1 MATGTAATTAG
12 RPIHPVAPG
21 KPLIQIVMSHSTL
34 LGADDQPAD
43 LIGHGPIPAS
53 LAREASAEAVWR
65 RIVTDPLSGTA
76 LDYGRTTYHPPAG
89 LADHVRVRDVTCRF
103 PGCRRRAAD
112 AELDHAQPWAAGGET
127 TAANLHALCL
137 HHHLLKGHAG
147 WRITTHP
154 DGRLTWTTPTGHRHT
169 TAPHD
174 YGPEP
179 PPTCRAAPRP
189 APEPARH
196 DPDLDSPPF

>member
-1 MATGTAATTAG
+1 
-12 RPIHPVAPG
+12 V
-21 KPLIQIVMSHSTL
+21 
-34 LGADDQPAD
+34 
-43 LIGHGPIPAS
+43 
-53 LAREASAEAVWR
+53 
-65 RIVTDPLSGTA
+65 
-76 LDYGRTTYHPPAG
+76 LDYGRTTYHPPAA
-89 LADHVRVRDVTCRF
+89 LADHVRTRDVHCRF

-112 AELDHAQPWAAGGET
+112 AELDHTIPWAAGGET

-179 PPTCRAAPRP
+179 PPPSPPLSRPAVPPRP
-189 APEPARH
+189 EPEPR
-196 DPDLDSPPF
+196 DPDVGPPPF